1 MSYIERWLYSTNCK
15 DIAILYIILA
25 IFSGLIGTGLSI
37 IIRLELAGPSAQI
50 LQNNGQVFNVVVS
63 LHAVM
68 MIFFLVM
75 PMTMGFFG
83 NYLVPQMLGAAD
95 MSLAR
100 LNNLSFWLLVPSVLL
115 GVASALV
122 ESGPGTGWTVYPPL
136 SSIQAHSGPS
146 VDFVIFSLHLSGIS
160 SLLGAINFIVTIM
173 NMRTNGMTYSRM
185 TLFTWAIL
193 ITAVLLLLSLP
204 VLASGLTMLL
214 TDRNFNTSFFES
226 AGGGDP
232 VLYQHLFWFFGH
244 PEVYILI
251 IPGFGIVSQIISVY
265 SNKPIFGQLGMVY
278 AMASIGFLGFCVWSR
293 IMAFLF
299 SNLKVINIA
308 ICWKD
313 LVSKS
318 TFNSKNLLGYIQS
331 AGNIKY
337 ILTKKDSDIFDNR
350 TSETIRDISF
360 NFDNYIKLC
369 NKYNYNIVDNDWLT
383 WFIGFSEGDGSFSR
397 FKDQYIRFILTQKED
412 KILYHIKDTLGFGTV
427 KHFNGFSRYI
437 VNNKKDLE
445 ILISIFNGNIVLDN
459 VKLRFKRW
467 LDFYNIE
474 EIDRLVLPSINNAWL
489 SGLIDAEGCFNV
501 TLFKRAAMKLGY
513 QVKLRFLIDQKDS
526 LNTLLIIKDIW
537 GMILQNRKKKNID
550 RNIYRI
556 ETNSFVKV
564 FKIINYLDNY
574 KLKTKKLESY
584 NRWVKVYNMVLL
596 GEHLT
601 LDGLNKIREI
611 KKEINLIESVTIKTG
626 DKLSN

>member
-1 MSYIERWLYSTNCK
+1 
-15 DIAILYIILA
+15 
-25 IFSGLIGTGLSI
+25 
-37 IIRLELAGPSAQI
+37 
-50 LQNNGQVFNVVVS
+50 
-63 LHAVM
+63 
-68 MIFFLVM
+68 MIFGFL
-75 PMTMGFFG
+75 
-83 NYLVPQMLGAAD
+83 
-95 MSLAR
+95 
-100 LNNLSFWLLVPSVLL
+100 
-115 GVASALV
+115 
-122 ESGPGTGWTVYPPL
+122 
-136 SSIQAHSGPS
+136 
-146 VDFVIFSLHLSGIS
+146 FSDQD
-160 SLLGAINFIVTIM
+160 NC
-173 NMRTNGMTYSRM
+173 
-185 TLFTWAIL
+185 
-193 ITAVLLLLSLP
+193 
-204 VLASGLTMLL
+204 
-214 TDRNFNTSFFES
+214 
-226 AGGGDP
+226 
-232 VLYQHLFWFFGH
+232 
-244 PEVYILI
+244 YILI

-445 ILISIFNGNIVLDN
+445 ILISIFNGNIVLDK

>member
-25 IFSGLIGTGLSI
+25 IFAGLIGTGLSI

-244 PEVYILI
+244 PEVIEIYSLLILLYAGKTSIIYNYSIYLIYIVTILYILLYI
-251 IPGFGIVSQIISVY
+251 LYRKEVNQQVTPFKGGTSETLRNNINYISEHAKTHMKPLNDEQLGHYLAGLIDGDGYFDHNGNLVIAYDIKDKSAIYWLKSAIGFGNVKNIKDKNGLRLVVSNYNGIKHVIDLINGKIRMYHRHDQVIRAIRNPDNKDIYRYFYGKEFNINRSSNFDNHWLCGFIDSDGGFQIKLVKR
-265 SNKPIFGQLGMVY
+265 SNKTECRLVL
-278 AMASIGFLGFCVWSR
+278 SI
-293 IMAFLF
+293 AQ
-299 SNLKVINIA
+299 K
-308 ICWKD
+308 
-313 LVSKS
+313 
-318 TFNSKNLLGYIQS
+318 Y
-331 AGNIKY
+331 KY
-337 ILTKKDSDIFDNR
+337 ILEDIKIF
-350 TSETIRDISF
+350 
-360 NFDNYIKLC
+360 LGGG
-369 NKYNYNIVDNDWLT
+369 
-383 WFIGFSEGDGSFSR
+383 FIGER
-397 FKDQYIRFILTQKED
+397 
-412 KILYHIKDTLGFGTV
+412 
-427 KHFNGFSRYI
+427 KHS
-437 VNNKKDLE
+437 NNKGE
-445 ILISIFNGNIVLDN
+445 IT
-459 VKLRFKRW
+459 
-467 LDFYNIE
+467 Y
-474 EIDRLVLPSINNAWL
+474 
-489 SGLIDAEGCFNV
+489 
-501 TLFKRAAMKLGY
+501 TY
-513 QVKLRFLIDQKDS
+513 
-526 LNTLLIIKDIW
+526 
-537 GMILQNRKKKNID
+537 
-550 RNIYRI
+550 Y
-556 ETNSFVKV
+556 
-564 FKIINYLDNY
+564 Y
-574 KLKTKKLESY
+574 ESY
-584 NRWVKVYNMVLL
+584 
-596 GEHLT
+596 T
-601 LDGLNKIREI
+601 NKTN
-611 KKEINLIESVTIKTG
+611 INLIKYLDKYHLISYKYLNYTYFRKAFIIKQSG
-626 DKLSN
+626 SYKDRLDELARFKECMKYK